1 MDSRMMEVNMTPSD
15 SVLRDWLGGIP
26 RVDPAAVRLMNRLVH
41 CFDTEDAVRGAV
53 ERIGSWLSDW
63 FRQRMAKRICLQ
75 LEISEPDSG
84 SSRLVNCPER
94 RRFTIGRSRSAD
106 VRVSDPSVSSLHVD
120 LCADP
125 REGLICDDSCSSNG
139 ARIDSVPFRGRRI
152 VVWPGRHLLELGRV
166 SIIIQRVELP
176 MVSNPIGLRVERI
189 WSIREQDVIGSSGTA
204 GIVFD
209 MSGFGGIRMSL
220 ACPAAAATDLLALLF
235 GGDLDGKEGIPG
247 PIERMILLGAA
258 GSIVDSIR
266 KDFAWGSIQLIGVR
280 TEGITDAETGALDS
294 PRIGIPITLRI
305 ADREYP
311 LSIRFGS
318 NVEMTSDI
326 HPPVRSIL
334 LEWFSD
340 TPIVCAFVAGHVALP
355 LSICNGLV
363 EGDAMLVPFASGA
376 SWDGERYAGS
386 LRLAVVGDDCIEI
399 AEGVLMIG
407 RSIDSMEVQ
416 RLLQV
421 GRPVLKDIELMK
433 GGDEVTQE
441 NGCGDEGKICSEAIE
456 SISIDLTIEL
466 ARCRIPLKQVLSLRS
481 GEVIGLPARLDGAV
495 EIYCGLKHF
504 GSGRLLQVGER
515 LGVQITQIVAD
526 SVMR

>member
-1 MDSRMMEVNMTPSD
+1 M
-15 SVLRDWLGGIP
+15 L
-26 RVDPAAVRLMNRLVH
+26 
-41 CFDTEDAVRGAV
+41 
-53 ERIGSWLSDW
+53 
-63 FRQRMAKRICLQ
+63 FR
-75 LEISEPDSG
+75 S
-84 SSRLVNCPER
+84 
-94 RRFTIGRSRSAD
+94 
-106 VRVSDPSVSSLHVD
+106 
-120 LCADP
+120 
-125 REGLICDDSCSSNG
+125 
-139 ARIDSVPFRGRRI
+139 
-152 VVWPGRHLLELGRV
+152 
-166 SIIIQRVELP
+166 
-176 MVSNPIGLRVERI
+176 
-189 WSIREQDVIGSSGTA
+189 
-204 GIVFD
+204 
-209 MSGFGGIRMSL
+209 
-220 ACPAAAATDLLALLF
+220 
-235 GGDLDGKEGIPG
+235 
-247 PIERMILLGAA
+247 
-258 GSIVDSIR
+258 
-266 KDFAWGSIQLIGVR
+266 
-280 TEGITDAETGALDS
+280 
-294 PRIGIPITLRI
+294 
-305 ADREYP
+305 
-311 LSIRFGS
+311 
-318 NVEMTSDI
+318 
-326 HPPVRSIL
+326 
-334 LEWFSD
+334 
-340 TPIVCAFVAGHVALP
+340 
-355 LSICNGLV
+355 
-363 EGDAMLVPFASGA
+363 FASGA